1 MLIKKRLQYVE
12 WLYTGTKT
20 TRMLVIQLIP
30 GNKKAGESVGGN
42 IVDYNSLNK
51 RALSHT
57 TRQQGLK
64 TFKDVKGEKK

>member
-30 GNKKAGESVGGN
+30 GNKKAGESVGGE
-42 IVDYNSLNK
+42 ISSTIT
-51 RALSHT
+51 AS
-57 TRQQGLK
+57 TRGH
-64 TFKDVKGEKK
+64 